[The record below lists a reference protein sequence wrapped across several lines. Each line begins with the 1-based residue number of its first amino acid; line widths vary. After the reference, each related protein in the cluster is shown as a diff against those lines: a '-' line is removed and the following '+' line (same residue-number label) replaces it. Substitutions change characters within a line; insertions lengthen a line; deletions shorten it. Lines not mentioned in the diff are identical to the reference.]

1 MKKYI
6 LLSLFAQ
13 FTLINFYATS
23 LKAQPGI
30 GHIQV
35 AFQDAA
41 RNNRSIQTE
50 IYYPSAI
57 GGNNA
62 AIDAGMF
69 PVIVFGHGFVMAWSA
84 YDNIWQDLV
93 AQGYI
98 VAFPTT
104 EGGLSPNHLEFGRD
118 LSFVIAKM
126 KTEGANN
133 QQSLF
138 YNHIASTSAVMG
150 HSMGGGSAFLAAENN
165 NNITTIVTFAAA
177 VTNPS
182 SVTAAQN
189 INIPALVISGSND
202 CVAPPLSNQQKMYDS
217 LATACKF
224 YVEIKGAGHCY
235 FANNNFNCSFGEGTC
250 VPNPTI
256 TRSQQQRASSDF
268 MAMWLNYYLKN
279 DCISWDAFNDS
290 LNLSPRII
298 HNQVCNILNPTISF
312 SNNNLQSTPA
322 RSYQWYLNGV
332 LINGATTQF
341 YTPQQAGNYIVKVT
355 YYNTC
360 EYFSNTINWTGLK
373 SISNFQNVLVFPN
386 PASNVLNVS
395 LQLLNASS
403 VSIAIFNNLNQK
415 VLVYDFKGILGESS
429 KSIDIVSLS
438 PGMYYLDLIV
448 NQEQSRHTFI
458 KN

>member
-1 MKKYI
+1 M
-6 LLSLFAQ
+6 
-13 FTLINFYATS
+13 YAS
-23 LKAQPGI
+23 CD
-30 GHIQV
+30 H
-35 AFQDAA
+35 
-41 RNNRSIQTE
+41 
-50 IYYPSAI
+50 
-57 GGNNA
+57 
-62 AIDAGMF
+62 
-69 PVIVFGHGFVMAWSA
+69 
-84 YDNIWQDLV
+84 
-93 AQGYI
+93 
-98 VAFPTT
+98 
-104 EGGLSPNHLEFGRD
+104 
-118 LSFVIAKM
+118 
-126 KTEGANN
+126 
-133 QQSLF
+133 
-138 YNHIASTSAVMG
+138 
-150 HSMGGGSAFLAAENN
+150 
-165 NNITTIVTFAAA
+165 
-177 VTNPS
+177 
-182 SVTAAQN
+182 
-189 INIPALVISGSND
+189 
-202 CVAPPLSNQQKMYDS
+202 
-217 LATACKF
+217 
-224 YVEIKGAGHCY
+224 
-235 FANNNFNCSFGEGTC
+235 
-250 VPNPTI
+250 
-256 TRSQQQRASSDF
+256 
-268 MAMWLNYYLKN
+268 
-279 DCISWDAFNDS
+279 CISWDTFNDS